1 MIAYLDASALVKL
14 IVTEPGSDVAD
25 AVWERASGRYV
36 AIHGYAELR
45 AAIAGA
51 RRGGR
56 VAPEAWATA
65 RAEIEKVWSRVIAVQ
80 LDEPLVRRAGD
91 LAERHALRAAD
102 AIHLAS
108 AQRIAS
114 GPTAFVAFDA
124 RLREA
129 AAAEGLIVLPE
140 LS

>member
-14 IVTEPGSDVAD
+14 IVAEAGSDVAD
-25 AVWERASGRYV
+25 AAWGRASGRYA

-45 AAIAGA
+45 AAVAAA
-51 RRGGR
+51 RRAGR
-56 VAPEAWATA
+56 IGPEQWTTA
-65 RAEIEKVWSRVIAVQ
+65 RRELEKLWARVIAVQ
-80 LDEPLVRRAGD
+80 LDETLVREAGD

-102 AIHLAS
+102 AIHLAA

-124 RLREA
+124 RLCEA
-129 AAAEGLIVLPE
+129 AAVEGLIVLPE
-140 LS
+140 RP